1 MYVCMFCAGDGAC
14 LDRELIPPQRQLGP
28 VRAAESRDE
37 QKEREPAREAERE
50 RKMNLTP
57 GNRCPIN
64 ISP

>member
-1 MYVCMFCAGDGAC
+1 M
-14 LDRELIPPQRQLGP
+14 DRELIPPQRQLGP